1 MQIQK
6 HIYKAM
12 FITALFSIARLG
24 TQPKCPLTDEC
35 TWETLESEN
44 RSVVSDSLRP
54 HKPYSPWTSPGQYT

>member
-35 TWETLESEN
+35 TWGTLESEN

-54 HKPYSPWTSPGQYT
+54 HEQYSPWTSPGQYT